1 MAEKYLKI
9 IQNGAVS
16 YVPNNQANKN
26 FWAKQNSL
34 VSRSH
39 AAHKETV
46 TIMEATDE
54 EVAFMQHSDVG
65 SSKIAVS
72 SVLANDNS
80 AILEMMNRL
89 QKQNE
94 EQAEKIAALMAKH
107 EKSENAVNVSGDS
120 SNADNPEI
128 SGNKEKGKPG
138 PKPKEK

>member
-1 MAEKYLKI
+1 MAEKYFKI
-9 IQNGAVS
+9 IQNGTIS

-46 TIMEATDE
+46 TILEATDE

-65 SSKIAVS
+65 SSKPTPRHAQNIDT
-72 SVLANDNS
+72 NT
-80 AILEMMNRL
+80 ILEMMNRL
-89 QKQNE
+89 QKQND
-94 EQAEKIAALMAKH
+94 EQAQKINDLLAKQN
-107 EKSENAVNVSGDS
+107 EQITESPTGPNDESDT
-120 SNADNPEI
+120 I
-128 SGNKEKGKPG
+128 LKEKGKPG